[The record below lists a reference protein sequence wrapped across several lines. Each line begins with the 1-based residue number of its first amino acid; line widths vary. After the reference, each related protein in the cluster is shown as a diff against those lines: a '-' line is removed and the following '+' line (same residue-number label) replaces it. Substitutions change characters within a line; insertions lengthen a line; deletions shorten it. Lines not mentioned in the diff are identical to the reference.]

1 MCVVGRGGAGLKCHG
16 LGSSHCVCV
25 CVCCWAGGLKGHGEK
40 KVLDGKKQKDQ
51 RKRRCRRR
59 RLGEEASKGVS

>member
-1 MCVVGRGGAGLKCHG
+1 MPWFRIFSLCVCV
-16 LGSSHCVCV
+16 CVCV
-25 CVCCWAGGLKGHGEK
+25 CVCCWPEGLKGHGEK

-51 RKRRCRRR
+51 RKRRYRRR